1 MVIRVNTA
9 YVIDNLIKDHDVILE
24 SLKVLYKIVNND
36 NSDARDLEFLIRFFD
51 AFIDKCHHAKEEYIL
66 FPSLN
71 LRLFP
76 FEGSPVYVM
85 VTEHGIAR
93 YLIRISEELLR
104 MWIDNKDEGARQA
117 LIDHLKLLA
126 DHLTQHIKKE
136 NDVLFPGSLA
146 LDTLE
151 SSRTIE
157 DIENE
162 TGHEK
167 WVMEINELK
176 KKYGIT

>member
-1 MVIRVNTA
+1 
-9 YVIDNLIKDHDVILE
+9 
-24 SLKVLYKIVNND
+24 
-36 NSDARDLEFLIRFFD
+36 
-51 AFIDKCHHAKEEYIL
+51 
-66 FPSLN
+66 
-71 LRLFP
+71 
-76 FEGSPVYVM
+76 M

-104 MWIDNKDEGARQA
+104 IWIDNKDEGARQA

-126 DHLTQHIKKE
+126 DHLTQHIRKE

-146 LDTLE
+146 LDMLE
-151 SSRTIE
+151 SSRTVE